1 MNEWLVIIGA
11 AVLLTGTSVMFSD
24 LMELRSKRHDREAVD
39 GLLERGVIGNRW
51 VRIAVQVLV
60 TAGLVLISVGVTI
73 GG

>member
-1 MNEWLVIIGA
+1 MNKWLVIIGA

-39 GLLERGVIGNRW
+39 GLLGRGVVGNRW
-51 VRIAVQVLV
+51 VRLAVQALV
-60 TAGLVLISVGVTI
+60 TAGLVLISIGVSI